1 MDQAEQYGANT
12 EHFLKIQ
19 VLRAKS
25 RNTEPLTT
33 LMEVLRKQ
41 MEERIKQ
48 IEDERKNIEERKR
61 MEDERKRMG
70 YVPKST
76 TGQKVLF
83 VSPLAR

>member
-1 MDQAEQYGANT
+1 
-12 EHFLKIQ
+12 
-19 VLRAKS
+19 
-25 RNTEPLTT
+25 
-33 LMEVLRKQ
+33 

-48 IEDERKNIEERKR
+48 IEDERKNIEEERKR